1 MSNVPDTIEGVLSIL
16 NINTLILRLA
26 NLINRA
32 VAFCPISN
40 YLEWLQKTMNLG
52 FYLNSHWHLVF
63 QHYPFI
69 LLISEFHSMFILSW
83 KLIISVEWVVG
94 AVLQEFSKQRLY
106 LKWSIYNSVEE
117 KEFHSFEKILFWYD
131 SWAWWQLQ
139 LSYVLATDMG
149 ICLKLLPV
157 KLAEKWIYNNN

>member
-32 VAFCPISN
+32 VAFCLISN

-117 KEFHSFEKILFWYD
+117 KEFHSFEKNPFLIWL
-131 SWAWWQLQ
+131 
-139 LSYVLATDMG
+139 MG
-149 ICLKLLPV
+149 LMAITVVICTCNRYGHMPKT
-157 KLAEKWIYNNN
+157 AAS